1 MVTEGQLAI
10 AGYVFKY
17 FNKSRTF
24 MRVLLSICICYGTVY
39 VIERL
44 SWTLSGIGLQLCVRL
59 RVFLSAVPFLHESV
73 VYILTS

>member
-44 SWTLSGIGLQLCVRL
+44 SWTLSGIGLQLCVL
-59 RVFLSAVPFLHESV
+59 RVLLSEVLFLHESV